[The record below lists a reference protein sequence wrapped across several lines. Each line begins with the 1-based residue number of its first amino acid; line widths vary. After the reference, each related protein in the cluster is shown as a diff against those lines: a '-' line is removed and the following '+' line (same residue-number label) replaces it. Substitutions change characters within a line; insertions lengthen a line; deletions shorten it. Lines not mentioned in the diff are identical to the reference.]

1 MANNDNKKEF
11 PSVHINWDI
20 GIYRQ
25 LTSNS
30 YKIRKTSKKVFTHL

>member
-1 MANNDNKKEF
+1 MSEKQEKVIKN
-11 PSVHINWDI
+11 SVINWDI

-30 YKIRKTSKKVFTHL
+30 YKIRKVSKKVFTHF